1 MEKGG
6 SEGHTDGQIRERG
19 GNKLCNKLSEG
30 KDSQQQ
36 NWRKREKESKG
47 KMRER
52 KVSCNQAGVF
62 PVYVSF
68 CFSFSSITIFFYI
81 CLLHMYFTLCYKL
94 ACCKAVKCSHW
105 VAYYSVTLQT
115 TSLTLI
121 STKLSKKSALCNNVK
136 FKVLHLSTFQRNTF

>member
-1 MEKGG
+1 MLRGKR
-6 SEGHTDGQIRERG
+6 EGVRATLMARSGREVEISYVTNSQRERTANSRIG
-19 GNKLCNKLSEG
+19 ERG
-30 KDSQQQ
+30 
-36 NWRKREKESKG
+36 RREKESKG

-121 STKLSKKSALCNNVK
+121 STKLSKKVHFVIMSNLK
-136 FKVLHLSTFQRNTF
+136 FYI